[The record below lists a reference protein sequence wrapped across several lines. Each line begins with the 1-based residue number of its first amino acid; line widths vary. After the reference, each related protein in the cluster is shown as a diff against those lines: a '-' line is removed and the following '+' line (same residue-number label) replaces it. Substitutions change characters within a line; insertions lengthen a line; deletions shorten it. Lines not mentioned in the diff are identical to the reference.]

1 MATPFLKPLRVQGG
15 TFFTFASA
23 AKDISK
29 TFTDDNARFVFSK
42 YALLDLPKV
51 RFPQN
56 QDNSVVWQALDAY
69 GPPGA
74 INGAG
79 PISQNVNADSNFN
92 FSQVF
97 QSYALNF
104 EQLILDSQNNF
115 NAPYDSSVLATTSE
129 RIFWHFMKNL
139 NAIRWQDANTVNEST
154 VPNRYR
160 EEVVTP
166 TSTRDYNSV
175 VKYLGDIDVINNI
188 SRGGQSYSE
197 IYIHVPTSHG
207 NTPLVLFKTEED
219 VNYRPNEVWEFSSSD
234 KLYGRENTGTN
245 TPFGLFNDGYYD
257 DMGTNQY
264 ILGPT
269 FGNAQNAGVTAYDS
283 TSAPI
288 PVLISKMDGVKLD
301 FNPESYYPIANNAE
315 FNTIDDFNASAQS
328 SDFEFNICLVYYD
341 SYDVSNPDNFARNL
355 YGVLVI
361 DDYENGISESDL
373 KEFKKFKPNPVT
385 KLNGN
390 SYGLKLNLKFDTQN
404 DNVGVETVIREDLTF
419 GMDLFADASVRLQE
433 SADMFIDQKVD
444 LINIENRLTN
454 LEQYYFSQD
463 TIDLLTDRINAL
475 ESGLN
480 NAQLN
485 FEDETTILDLIRQ
498 NSSNINDILTG
509 EVNVQLTYN
518 TDVIQPGPGIVV
530 DQSVPNQ
537 VSIENKVQGYYVFNQ
552 CLNSSGHLMYGPT
565 AGQDPFDTSNGNR
578 ILVGE
583 YTNYF
588 RNIGATAPDVLG
600 NISINLDDTNH
611 KWKQGQTMRI
621 VFADDINL
629 DIHTIN
635 IKTDAQNTKSLGNYG
650 VLVGSLTVA
659 DLVTTKPIIEIICVD
674 ASTYSFYIDV
684 VK

>member
-1 MATPFLKPLRVQGG
+1 MATPLLKPLRVQGG

-42 YALLDLPKV
+42 YALLNLPKAGI
-51 RFPQN
+51 PQN
-56 QDNSVVWQALDAY
+56 LDNSVVWQALDAF
-69 GPPGA
+69 GGGA
-74 INGAG
+74 SNTS
-79 PISQNVNADSNFN
+79 PIATNVNADSNFN
-92 FSQVF
+92 FAQAF

-104 EQLILDSQNNF
+104 EQLVLDSQNNF
-115 NAPYDSSVLATTSE
+115 NESYNETLLPTSAE

-154 VPNRYR
+154 IPSRYR
-160 EEVVTP
+160 EEKITP
-166 TSTRDYNSV
+166 TSVNGYNQV

-207 NTPLVLFKTEED
+207 GTPLVLFKTEED
-219 VNYRPNEVWEFSSSD
+219 ANYKPNESWESTTNT
-234 KLYGRENTGTN
+234 LYGRDTMGSS
-245 TPFGLFNDGYYD
+245 TPFGLFNDGYFD
-257 DMGTNQY
+257 DMATNTYQ
-264 ILGPT
+264 LGAT
-269 FGNAQNAGVTAYDS
+269 FGNTTNVGTTAYNQAG
-283 TSAPI
+283 TAI
-288 PVLISKMDGVKLD
+288 PVLISSMDGVTLD
-301 FNPESYYPIANNAE
+301 FNPESYYPIANNSQLT
-315 FNTIDDFNASAQS
+315 TIDEFNASAQS

-361 DDYENGISESDL
+361 DDYENGVTYDKL
-373 KEFKKFKPNPVT
+373 KNFKKFKPNPVT

-463 TIDLLTDRINAL
+463 TIDLLTARIDSL

-485 FEDETTILDLIRQ
+485 FEDETVILDLIRQ

-518 TDVIQPGPGIVV
+518 TDVIQPGPGIII

-537 VSIENKVQGYYVFNQ
+537 VTIENKVQGYYVFNQ
-552 CLNSSGHLMYGPT
+552 CLNTTGHLMYGPT
-565 AGQDPFDTSNGNR
+565 AGDNPFDIDNGNR

-583 YTNYF
+583 FTNYF

-600 NISINLDDTNH
+600 SISINLDDTNH

-659 DLVTTKPIIEIICVD
+659 DLVTTKPIIEIICVNE
-674 ASTYSFYIDV
+674 STYSFYIDV

>member
-1 MATPFLKPLRVQGG
+1 MATPLLKPLRVQGG

-42 YALLDLPKV
+42 YALLDLPKAGI
-51 RFPQN
+51 PQN
-56 QDNSVVWQALDAY
+56 LDNSVVWQALDSF
-69 GPPGA
+69 GG
-74 INGAG
+74 GSSSG
-79 PISQNVNADSNFN
+79 SPIATNVNADSNFN
-92 FSQVF
+92 FAQAF

-104 EQLILDSQNNF
+104 EQLVLDSQNNF
-115 NAPYDSSVLATTSE
+115 NEAYDETILPTSAE

-139 NAIRWQDANTVNEST
+139 NAIRWQDANTTNEST
-154 VPNRYR
+154 IPNRYR
-160 EEVVTP
+160 EEKITP
-166 TSTRDYNSV
+166 TSVNGYNQV

-207 NTPLVLFKTEED
+207 GTPLVLFKTEED
-219 VNYRPNEVWEFSSSD
+219 VNYKPNESWESATD
-234 KLYGRENTGTN
+234 TLYGRDTLGSS
-245 TPFGLFNDGYYD
+245 TPFGLFNDGYFD
-257 DMGTNQY
+257 DMSTNTYQ
-264 ILGPT
+264 LGAT
-269 FGNAQNAGVTAYDS
+269 FGNTTNVGSTAFKQS
-283 TSAPI
+283 GTAI
-288 PVLISKMDGVKLD
+288 PLLLSSMDGVTLD
-301 FNPESYYPIANNAE
+301 FNPESYYPIANNAQLT
-315 FNTIDDFNASAQS
+315 TIDEFNASAQS

-355 YGVLVI
+355 YGVLVV
-361 DDYENGISESDL
+361 DDYDNGTTYDSL
-373 KEFKKFKPNPVT
+373 KNFKKFKPNPVT

-390 SYGLKLNLKFDTQN
+390 SYGLKLNIKFDTQN

-463 TIDLLTDRINAL
+463 TIDLLTSRINSL

-485 FEDETTILDLIRQ
+485 FEDETVILDLIRQ

-518 TDVIQPGPGIVV
+518 TDIIQPGPGIIV

-565 AGQDPFDTSNGNR
+565 AGSEPFDTTNGNR

-600 NISINLDDTNH
+600 SISINLDDTNH

-659 DLVTTKPIIEIICVD
+659 DLVTTKPIIEIICVNE
-674 ASTYSFYIDV
+674 STYSFYIDV